1 MEPVTKRLSLKK
13 NFYWNFIGNLIYAF
27 AQWAI
32 LSLLAKLGN
41 PRMVGQ
47 FSLGLAI
54 TAPIILFTNLQLN
67 SIQVTDTQHKYKF
80 GEYLGLRIVTNF
92 IAILITIFVILL
104 GNYNPL
110 TSFVIILVAFSKV
123 IESWSDVVFGYL
135 QQKERMD
142 FTAVSR
148 IIKAV
153 LMLLF
158 ISLFLLITH
167 NVIWMVVGLCLSYII
182 VFLFYDVK
190 VLRKFTSPEIV
201 LSRKSYIEI
210 TKLALPLGIVLMLG
224 SLCTN
229 IPRIIIEKFLGEE
242 QLGYF
247 AAMAYLI
254 VAGNTF
260 IGAVGQAAAP
270 RLAIL
275 FSQKDFL
282 RFQKL
287 FLQLLLIGL
296 LTGIVGVIIS
306 LLFGEIILRI
316 LYDASYGKYKG
327 IFTLLMVSG
336 TFNFLST
343 FLGIGLT
350 AIKSFKVQPYL
361 GVIWIVVSFIGSLVL
376 IPKFGLT
383 GAGYS
388 TIISSVVQFLS
399 LLIALLIGYS
409 YKAEH
414 LQVKE
419 VKGEK

>member
-13 NFYWNFIGNLIYAF
+13 NFYWNFTGNLIYAF

-41 PRMVGQ
+41 PQMVGQ

-110 TSFVIILVAFSKV
+110 TSLVIILVAFSKV

-135 QQKERMD
+135 QQRERMD
-142 FTAVSR
+142 LTAISR
-148 IIKAV
+148 ILKAV
-153 LMLLF
+153 LMLLL
-158 ISLFLLITH
+158 ISILLFITH
-167 NVIWMVVGLCLSYII
+167 NVIWMVIGLCLSYML
-182 VFLFYDVK
+182 VFFFYDLK
-190 VLRKFTSPEIV
+190 VLKKFITPKLIFNYKNYVDIV
-201 LSRKSYIEI
+201 
-210 TKLALPLGIVLMLG
+210 KLALPLGIVLMLG
-224 SLCTN
+224 SLYTN
-229 IPRIIIEKFLGEE
+229 IPRIIIEKYLGEE

-247 AAMAYLI
+247 AAIAYLI

-260 IGAVGQAAAP
+260 IGAIGQAAAP

-275 FSQKDFL
+275 FSEKNFIQFK
-282 RFQKL
+282 K
-287 FLQLLLIGL
+287 LLIKLVSIGFI
-296 LTGIVGVIIS
+296 TGIFGVIIT
-306 LLFGEIILRI
+306 LLFGELILSI
-316 LYDASYGKYKG
+316 LYKPSYAKYNVL
-327 IFTLLMVSG
+327 FTLLLISG
-336 TFNFLST
+336 TFSFSST

-350 AIKSFKVQPYL
+350 ATKTFKIQPYL
-361 GVIWIVVSFIGSLVL
+361 GAIWIVVSFISSIIL
-376 IPKFGLT
+376 IPKIGLI

-388 TIISSVVQFLS
+388 VIISAILQFFS
-399 LLIALLIGYS
+399 LFIALY
-409 YKAEH
+409 
-414 LQVKE
+414 VKLRL
-419 VKGEK
+419 GE